1 MSRAF
6 VKEPDGDAGPQSLP
20 DRPISPHP
28 NYVRPQGL
36 AALEAAVRS
45 LAADRAR
52 VVTAPAAPDRDA
64 RLAAIDRDVRYLQ
77 ARIAGAIV
85 TPPAS
90 TPPDRVRFGTRVTV
104 ADPDGVL
111 QAFTLVGEDEA
122 DADAGRVSWV
132 SPLARAVSGAEVG
145 EDVTWRRPAGD
156 LELVVVR
163 IDWPD
168 D

>member
-6 VKEPDGDAGPQSLP
+6 VKEPDGDAGPEAAP
-20 DRPISPHP
+20 ERPISPHP

-36 AALEAAVRS
+36 AALEAAVQS
-45 LAADRAR
+45 LAADRAG
-52 VVTAPAAPDRDA
+52 VAAAPATPGRDA
-64 RLAAIDRDVRYLQ
+64 RLAAIDREVRYLQ

-85 TPPAS
+85 TPPAAA
-90 TPPDRVRFGTRVTV
+90 PPDRVRFGTRVTV

-111 QAFTLVGEDEA
+111 QTFTIVGEDEA
-122 DADAGRVSWV
+122 DVGAGRVSWV
-132 SPLARAVSGAEVG
+132 SPLARAVNGAEIG